1 LPTASTSLY
10 ALSMEYLGMPQKKL
24 RAGGY
29 PRVSDP
35 TLKDSPTLES
45 QEKAIREFIASKP
58 DYELSEAH
66 IRDEAMS
73 AYLKPYKQR
82 PELMKLIDAA
92 RRYEYDVLVVT
103 EYSRLS
109 RHQTEQAVIIY
120 ILEEYGV
127 EVVSV
132 TETFEDTPVGRF
144 MRSVYAFVSELERE
158 KIFIR
163 TTRGRRDRA
172 ENGNMT
178 GQGKPPYGLKWVDTA
193 DYDKSRCVED
203 ETVIY
208 TDAQGNPWTEINVI
222 QFMVDMVLEGS
233 STRQIALTL
242 TRMGIPTR
250 TGKPFWK
257 NTTIQQI
264 LTNPIYMGK
273 ATAFHFYRN
282 GDKSGRRPVEE
293 HIVLPDGVA
302 PVIIAPTIFEAV
314 QDQLER
320 NKQDS
325 IRNNHHDHESLG
337 LLRSGLAR
345 CGICKRALIVNHRI
359 RKHNS
364 KDDYYCYIN
373 RGIEQFQLHHSVT
386 ISMRLLDEKAWEF
399 AIPYIKNP
407 LLVRNR
413 VNDLRKEAKK
423 DTHTAEIEG
432 ALAKIKKEISNLYKL
447 AKAAT
452 DEDVLN
458 DLAGML
464 KQLEKQK
471 HEAEC
476 MLYNA
481 EEEEEINAELAR
493 ELDRFEEW
501 ANNARARL
509 DDPEFVPTYK
519 EKRLACQILGIVATV
534 FPTEGYKER
543 VKLVVDPPKIASL
556 IKTYR

>member
-1 LPTASTSLY
+1 
-10 ALSMEYLGMPQKKL
+10 MEYLGMPHKKL

-45 QEKAIREFIASKP
+45 QEKAIRDFIASKP
-58 DYELSEAH
+58 DYELSESH
-66 IRDEAMS
+66 IKPEAMS
-73 AYLKPYKQR
+73 AYLKPYKER
-82 PELMKLIDAA
+82 PELMWLIDAA
-92 RRYEYDVLVVT
+92 RRHEYDVLVIT

-127 EVVSV
+127 QVVSI
-132 TETFEDTPVGRF
+132 TENFDDTPVGRF

-178 GQGKPPYGLKWVDTA
+178 GQGKPPYGLKWIDTEN
-193 DYDKSRCVED
+193 YDKARCIED
-203 ETVIY
+203 DKIIY
-208 TDAQGNPWTEINVI
+208 TDVNGNPWTEISVI
-222 QFMVDMVLEGS
+222 QFMVDMILEGN
-233 STRQIALTL
+233 STRQVALTL
-242 TRMGIPTR
+242 TRMGVPTR

-264 LTNPIYMGK
+264 LTNAIYTGK

-302 PVIIAPTIFEAV
+302 PVVIDPETFEAV

-325 IRNNHHDHESLG
+325 LRNNRHRNDELG

-345 CGICKRALIVNHRI
+345 CGICKRALIVYR
-359 RKHNS
+359 RPRGNS
-364 KDDYYCYIN
+364 VKEDYYCNIN
-373 RGIEQFQLHHSVT
+373 RGIEQLQYHHHVSV
-386 ISMRLLDEKAWEF
+386 SMRILDEEAWKY

-407 LLVRNR
+407 LLVRER
-413 VNDLRKEAKK
+413 IALLRQDGKKE
-423 DTHTAEIEG
+423 THTEQIE
-432 ALAKIKKEISNLYKL
+432 ATLVKIKKEITNLYQL
-447 AKAAT
+447 ARAAS
-452 DEDVLN
+452 DSDVL
-458 DLAGML
+458 DDIAGML
-464 KQLEKQK
+464 KQLEKRK
-471 HEAEC
+471 REAEG
-476 MLYNA
+476 MLYA
-481 EEEEEINAELAR
+481 SEEEEELTKELER
-493 ELDRFEEW
+493 ELDRFEAW
-501 ANNARARL
+501 ANGARSRL
-509 DDPEFVPTYK
+509 DDPEFVPSYK
-519 EKRLACQILGIVATV
+519 EKRLACQILGITATV
-534 FPTEGYKER
+534 FPSEGNPQR
-543 VKLVVDPPKIASL
+543 IKLDVDPPKIAPL
-556 IKTYR
+556 IRTCR